1 MRRILFTIFHIAFF
15 CVLIGARVCASG
27 QVPRLATPTDQH
39 QQQPS
44 ATPDQVLVGNIV
56 VDGGSGQLPNA
67 SVVLEC
73 GGAERA
79 RTDTDND
86 GNFILSPTIRS
97 ANGTVSATQLTLL
110 WNSSDMATCFLYG
123 DAQGYTSS
131 QVYLSKQDASS
142 GVAKVGTILLRP
154 VDSAQANHDS
164 TVSVASLAA
173 PPKAKKAF
181 EKGQEQARKNNW
193 QSACDYFQKA
203 VQIYPRYA
211 AAWLDLGRAQAHQQN
226 LAEARR
232 SFQRATDEDSHLT
245 ATYAE
250 LASLAARQNDWSLLS
265 EATDHLVQQL
275 PNSSP
280 SIWFLNSIGK
290 FNIGQISNAKHSA
303 EQGLR
308 LDLHHAIP
316 QLEYLY
322 GMILAR
328 ERNYVSAAQHIRT
341 YLRLV
346 PHADD
351 TSKAQEALSDIEQLA
366 AKTAQGSAP

>member
-1 MRRILFTIFHIAFF
+1 M
-15 CVLIGARVCASG
+15 
-27 QVPRLATPTDQH
+27 
-39 QQQPS
+39 
-44 ATPDQVLVGNIV
+44 GNIV

-131 QVYLSKQDASS
+131 QVYLSKQDPSS
-142 GVAKVGTILLRP
+142 GVARVGTILLRP
-154 VDSAQANHDS
+154 VNSAQANQDS
-164 TVSVASLAA
+164 TVSVASSLLRLRQRSRSKRVKNRRARTTGNRHVITFEKRCRYTRGTQLAA
-173 PPKAKKAF
+173 QP
-181 EKGQEQARKNNW
+181 
-193 QSACDYFQKA
+193 
-203 VQIYPRYA
+203 
-211 AAWLDLGRAQAHQQN
+211 DLGRAQAHQQN

-245 ATYAE
+245 AAYGE

-265 EATDHLVQQL
+265 EATDHLVQQF

-328 ERNYVSAAQHIRT
+328 ERNYVSAAQHIKT

-351 TSKAQEALSDIEQLA
+351 TSKAQAALSDIEQLA

>member
-1 MRRILFTIFHIAFF
+1 L
-15 CVLIGARVCASG
+15 
-27 QVPRLATPTDQH
+27 
-39 QQQPS
+39 PS
-44 ATPDQVLVGNIV
+44 
-56 VDGGSGQLPNA
+56 A

-73 GGAERA
+73 GTAERA
-79 RTDTDND
+79 RTGTDND
-86 GNFILSPTIRS
+86 GNFILSPTTRS
-97 ANGTVSATQLTLL
+97 ANDAVSAPQLTLPG
-110 WNSSDMATCFLYG
+110 NSSDMATSGMGTCFLYG

-131 QVYLSKQDASS
+131 RVYVSKQDLSS
-142 GVAKVGTILLRP
+142 GVARVGTILLRP
-154 VDSAQANHDS
+154 VNSAQANQDY

-181 EKGQEQARKNNW
+181 KKGQEQVRKNNW
-193 QSACDYFQKA
+193 QSACDYFQEA

-245 ATYAE
+245 AAYTE

-265 EATDHLVQQL
+265 EATDHMVQQL

-290 FNIGQISNAKHSA
+290 FNTGQISNAKHSA

-351 TSKAQEALSDIEQLA
+351 TSKAQAALSDIEQLA
-366 AKTAQGSAP
+366 SKTTQGSAP